1 MTCLSY
7 GRFDGDLNHQ
17 LKQKYLPGFVFL
29 TKRNLDKPFAIVSR
43 ETIARNRLLSRIKLN
58 TLSVSL
64 FTSWWNSMKNDIAVF
79 LDLDNLVIGAKQ
91 ANLRFDINFILDK
104 VWSMTDNGRIVLR
117 KSYGDWRQN
126 QKLLEQLTIAGFTT
140 QSTVRINNFS
150 KNLADMQ
157 IVVDTMD
164 TLVDGHQYNTYVL
177 ITGDRDFTPLVQSLR
192 KRGKRVIGVGV
203 KHTASR
209 SFVSLCDEYIF
220 YEEIVP
226 VPKLSEGDAKK
237 LLRQALNK
245 LLVDGKSRIRASILK
260 EQMGVLSRDAFEQ
273 SQFGNGSFRKFL
285 NKYPDIVE
293 IEQDGTTVYV
303 RYPQKEKKPLVPL
316 HKKYRSGMKKQR
328 FRVVPANIRFIV
340 LKNTI
345 SILSEQKD
353 LRWRQL
359 IDMMSSLYQEE
370 RQDISKNMINDVLL
384 VARQGG
390 VVHTLKG
397 KSLATAPI
405 LLQLQG
411 DNMFQEAVI
420 RCDAA
425 YLSGILELDDPFDIQ
440 EAAIA
445 LYDSLKYESYL
456 KMVMDKWMDK

>member
-1 MTCLSY
+1 
-7 GRFDGDLNHQ
+7 
-17 LKQKYLPGFVFL
+17 
-29 TKRNLDKPFAIVSR
+29 
-43 ETIARNRLLSRIKLN
+43 
-58 TLSVSL
+58 
-64 FTSWWNSMKNDIAVF
+64 MKNDIAVF

-91 ANLRFDINFILDK
+91 ANLQFDINFILDK
-104 VWSMTDNGRIVLR
+104 IWSMTNNGRIVLR

-220 YEEIVP
+220 YEELVP
-226 VPKLSEGDAKK
+226 VTNLTEADVKK
-237 LLRQALNK
+237 LLQQALKK
-245 LLVDGKSRIRASILK
+245 LLVEGNIRIRASILK
-260 EQMGVLSRDAFEQ
+260 EQMVVLSRDAFEQ
-273 SQFGNGSFRKFL
+273 SPFGNGSFRKFL
-285 NKYPDIVE
+285 NRYPDIVE
-293 IEQDGTTVYV
+293 IEQDGTTIYA
-303 RYPQKEKKPLVPL
+303 RYPQKEKTPLVPL
-316 HKKYRSGMKKQR
+316 HKKYRSGIKKQR
-328 FRVVPANIRFIV
+328 FRIVPASIRFIV
-340 LKNTI
+340 LKEVI
-345 SILSEQKD
+345 RVLSEQKD
-353 LRWRQL
+353 FHWRQL
-359 IDMMSSLYQEE
+359 IDTLSASYQKGESPV
-370 RQDISKNMINDVLL
+370 SKNMINDVLL

-390 VVHTLKG
+390 VVKTLKG

-405 LLQLQG
+405 LLQLDG
-411 DNMFQEAVI
+411 DNIFQESVI

-425 YLSGILELDDPFDIQ
+425 YLSDILELDDPFDLK

-445 LYDSLKYESYL
+445 LYDSPKYENYL